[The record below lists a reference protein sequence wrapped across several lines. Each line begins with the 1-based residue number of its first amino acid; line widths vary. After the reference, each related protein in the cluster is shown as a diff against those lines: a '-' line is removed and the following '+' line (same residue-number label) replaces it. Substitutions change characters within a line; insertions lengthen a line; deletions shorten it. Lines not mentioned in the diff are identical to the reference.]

1 MIFQIIDMDK
11 MHRNF
16 IVSDASGNKMK
27 VNGYQIVSVLANGSS
42 CTNARLIEGG
52 FELNTGNELIKI
64 HPQLDNM
71 TRRKISTILK
81 QLGNNI
87 KNEEHNT
94 TLYKASNIRESE
106 PSNLK
111 TSEPSN
117 IKKYTAKAKASASMP
132 NERHKK
138 QIPKKE
144 NIFHR
149 GTLYYG
155 IEDLCNRNGC
165 KDLERFKKLYDDGYS
180 IEICLGKEE
189 IDKNAP
195 APIPRRK
202 IKESIKLSETESLWN
217 STDNKSK
224 VGDNYGNNSE
234 IYK

>member
-1 MIFQIIDMDK
+1 MVFQIIDMDK

-42 CTNARLIEGG
+42 CTNARLIESG
-52 FELNTGNELIKI
+52 FELHTGKELIKI
-64 HPQLDNM
+64 HPQLDNI
-71 TRRKISTILK
+71 TRRKVSNILK
-81 QLGNNI
+81 QLGSNV
-87 KNEEHNT
+87 KTSEH
-94 TLYKASNIRESE
+94 SNV
-106 PSNLK
+106 K

-117 IKKYTAKAKASASMP
+117 VKTSKPRVKVSASVS
-132 NERHKK
+132 NVKQKK
-138 QIPKKE
+138 QISKKE

-155 IEDLCNRNGC
+155 IEDLCKRNGC
-165 KDLERFKKLYDDGYS
+165 KDIEKFKKLYDDGYS

-202 IKESIKLSETESLWN
+202 IKNSIKLSETESLWN
-217 STDNKSK
+217 STDDKSK
-224 VGDNYGNNSE
+224 VGDNYGDNSDF
-234 IYK
+234 YK